1 MCCSGQLFAWVQLNA
16 NELDRSEAL
25 GLNVIRNDPRQRGF
39 TQPCP
44 LWNGIC
50 TIYTSLDYPR
60 SCGTYKCKVLRE
72 FLEGDISLSSG
83 LSTIQE
89 TLTMIRDLEM
99 LLPPSPPSISFRE
112 RLIAHKE
119 MLEKSNEQYGD
130 IEQEFLSK
138 AGELLTRYEDRFGV
152 DDFIDFMITR
162 SIEQPFQVIRRG
174 KEFTECKRFVQNPA
188 QGDE

>member
-1 MCCSGQLFAWVQLNA
+1 MCCSGQLFAWVRLNA

-50 TIYTSLDYPR
+50 TVYTSLDYPR
-60 SCGTYKCKVLRE
+60 SCGTYKCKVLKQL
-72 FLEGDISLSSG
+72 LEGDISLSSG

-89 TLTMIRDLEM
+89 TLTMIRDIEM
-99 LLPPSPPSISFRE
+99 LLPASPPSMSFRE

-119 MLEKSNEQYGD
+119 SLEKLDMQEHGASER
-130 IEQEFLSK
+130 EFLLK
-138 AGELLTRYEDRFGV
+138 AGELLTRYEDCFGV
-152 DDFIDFMITR
+152 DDFIDYD
-162 SIEQPFQVIRRG
+162 S
-174 KEFTECKRFVQNPA
+174 
-188 QGDE
+188 